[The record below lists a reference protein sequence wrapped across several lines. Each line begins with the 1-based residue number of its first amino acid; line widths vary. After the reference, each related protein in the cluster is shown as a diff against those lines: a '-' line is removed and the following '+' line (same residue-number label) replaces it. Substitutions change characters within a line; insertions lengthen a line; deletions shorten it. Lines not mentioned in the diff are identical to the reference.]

1 MYGGP
6 VTVKIDFNLSL
17 SGPVSRRG
25 SDIYAKPCLSCSH
38 AEFIIIFISR
48 FAGDIKDR
56 VAVICPA
63 VVIRGVQF
71 YVAIGL
77 KFEAAD
83 HGIFRF
89 LLAGLFFR
97 LFRLLLLKKPFQVIK
112 LFFQLLDPR
121 LEVVRSCGGYWKR

>member
-6 VTVKIDFNLSL
+6 VPVKNDFNLSL

-38 AEFIIIFISR
+38 AEFIIISISR

-63 VVIRGVQF
+63 VIICGVQF
-71 YVAIGL
+71 YIAIGL

-83 HGIFRF
+83 HGRFRF
-89 LLAGLFFR
+89 LFAGLFLR
-97 LFRLLLLKKPFQVIK
+97 LFLLLLLLLKKPFQVIK
-112 LFFQLLDPR
+112 LFFQFLYPY
-121 LEVVRSCGGYWKR
+121 LEVVRSGEIG